1 MDKTD
6 RPVSPEEEVRLWA
19 LFETLIPPLEDEG
32 FSAIVT
38 RRIRRRVWLRR
49 VVLGTA
55 VFIGGV
61 LAFGPLF
68 ELSVQISGLSVLLAE
83 GLVSLATSWNDPGW
97 LAQNGMVL
105 ILALLAVSSPGAIR
119 LLER

>member
-6 RPVSPEEEVRLWA
+6 RPVTTEEEVRLSA
-19 LFETLIPPLEDEG
+19 LFETLTPPLEDEG

-38 RRIRRRVWLRR
+38 RRIRRRVLLRR
-49 VVLGTA
+49 VVLGAA

-61 LAFGPLF
+61 LALGPLF

-83 GLVSLATSWNDPGW
+83 GLVSVATSWNDPAW
-97 LAQNGMVL
+97 LAQNRMVL
-105 ILALLAVSSPGAIR
+105 ILVVLAVASPGAVR